1 MARFDRAAEESADL
15 FGEKPIARREP
26 ISRRR
31 SAPELTVARA
41 LSRQILRKRAAPDR
55 KRIAHL
61 ICLNLVSMLK
71 QGSQRS

>member
-1 MARFDRAAEESADL
+1 MPRFDRVAEESADL
-15 FGEKPIARREP
+15 FGEKPMLRPEP
-26 ISRRR
+26 IARRR

-41 LSRQILRKRAAPDR
+41 LSRQILRKRAAPDK

>member
-1 MARFDRAAEESADL
+1 MARLDRVAEESADL
-15 FGEKPIARREP
+15 FGEQTIARREP

-71 QGSQRS
+71 HGSQRS

>member
-1 MARFDRAAEESADL
+1 MARFDRVAEESADL
-15 FGEKPIARREP
+15 FGEKPMPRRVP
-26 ISRRR
+26 VTRRK

-41 LSRQILRKRAAPDR
+41 LSRQILRKRAAPDKR
-55 KRIAHL
+55 RIAHL